1 MKTFKQLKIND
12 MLIKQDGDN
21 GLMKV
26 FYIRKIEDR
35 PEQGYKLFYFYDN
48 LGRMSY
54 FLIPYTYMTRS
65 FYLPYFAC
73 KEALLK
79 QKLDAVDRMKEKAKK
94 NSFTRRDWQR
104 LRTLRKTLK
113 HIMYNG

>member
-12 MLIKQDGDN
+12 ILVKQDGDN
-21 GLMKV
+21 GLMEV
-26 FYIRKIEDR
+26 FYISKIDDR
-35 PEQGYKLFYFYDN
+35 PEQGYKLFYFFDKR
-48 LGRMSY
+48 GRKSY
-54 FLIPYTYMTRS
+54 CLVPYSFMTRS

-79 QKLDAVDRMKEKAKK
+79 QKFEAVGRIKEKAKK
-94 NSFTRRDWQR
+94 NSLNQRDWR
-104 LRTLRKTLK
+104 RIRTLRKTLK